1 MMIKADLTEKII
13 GCGFEVINNLGIGF
27 LEKVYEN
34 AMMKELSLRGIKAEQ
49 QKPIK
54 VYYKGHIVGDYIA
67 DIIVEDDVIIELKTV
82 NEINNIHIAQCI
94 NYLKATDKKVCLLMN
109 FGKSKFEFKRIV
121 L

>member
-1 MMIKADLTEKII
+1 MIKSDLSEKII

-34 AMMKELSLRGIKAEQ
+34 AMIKELKSKNLKAEQ

-54 VYYKGHIVGDYIA
+54 VYYKNEIVGEYFA
-67 DIIVEDDVIIELKTV
+67 DIIVEDEIIVELKAV
-82 NEINNIHIAQCI
+82 KELSKIHIAQCL

-109 FGKSKFEFKRIV
+109 FGNSRLEFKRIV